1 MQSHRPKPCEE
12 MAPSELPIRFHG
24 WPRRW
29 RQYGVLAIFLTAG
42 LFVGRLEAA
51 PLAQAGDARDAETSS
66 AAITAQVSATP
77 GVGTA
82 SPVTG
87 TPSHSS
93 TTALLSGTVVTDSPL
108 IRTVFSV
115 SAEES
120 PSASLGQSQ
129 FATPQATS
137 GTATASSSQFTS
149 ILPSP
154 TTNDEDPG
162 TTQQEKTYNSLVN
175 FYFLILAGVIAL
187 AVLAWY
193 IWRRR
198 RRGKTTRD
206 RRRGLEALR
215 RDLELGRLR
224 RGILGVVGRG
234 GNSNSTPPNEEST
247 PANEELP
254 AYVPQL
260 RRLMG
265 RYNAVRTPPP
275 ALTRPPEYEE
285 SVRPRT
291 ANGQPLHTIH
301 EEQSR
306 SQTPD
311 TPFPPG
317 DPPSQTA

>member
-1 MQSHRPKPCEE
+1 MQPYRPKSCEE
-12 MAPSELPIRFHG
+12 MTTSESPIRFHG

-42 LFVGRLEAA
+42 LFVRRLEAA
-51 PLAQAGDARDAETSS
+51 PLAQAGDASDTETSS
-66 AAITAQVSATP
+66 AAITAQVSATA

-82 SPVTG
+82 SPATG

-108 IRTVFSV
+108 IRTVFSIS
-115 SAEES
+115 SAES
-120 PSASLGQSQ
+120 PSASLGQGQ
-129 FATPQATS
+129 FATAQATS
-137 GTATASSSQFTS
+137 GTATATSSQFAS

-154 TTNDEDPG
+154 TTNDENPG

-234 GNSNSTPPNEEST
+234 GNSNSTPPNEE
-247 PANEELP
+247 LP
-254 AYVPQL
+254 AYVPRL
-260 RRLMG
+260 RGLIG
-265 RYNAVRTPPP
+265 RYNPVRTPPS

-291 ANGQPLHTIH
+291 STGQPLHTIH

-311 TPFPPG
+311 MPFPPG
-317 DPPSQTA
+317 NPPS